1 MAVYENIAVAVDFSE
16 QSNEAVERAKL
27 LALQDGAKLTLVAVC
42 DTNTFGTVEA
52 YDPKYAQKLA
62 EQYKEQLE
70 KMKENLITA
79 GLQVETIVE
88 MGSAKKIL
96 TSLPNVNLI
105 VCGATGKSKPQQ
117 FVLGSISQAIVRYSP
132 YDVLVVR

>member
-1 MAVYENIAVAVDFSE
+1 MAIYENIAVAIDFSD
-16 QSNEAVERAKL
+16 QSKKALDHAKS
-27 LALQDGAKLTLVAVC
+27 LALDYGAKLSLVAVC

-62 EQYKEQLE
+62 AQYREELE
-70 KMKENLITA
+70 ALKQEMTEE
-79 GLQVETIVE
+79 GLQVETTVE
-88 MGSAKKIL
+88 LGAAKKIL
-96 TSLPNVNLI
+96 TTLPNVDLI

-132 YDVLVVR
+132 YDVLIVR

>member
-1 MAVYENIAVAVDFSE
+1 MANYENIAVAVDFSE
-16 QSNEAVERAKL
+16 QSVKAVEKAKS
-27 LALQDGAKLTLVAVC
+27 LALEYGAKLTLVAVC

-62 EQYKEQLE
+62 AEYKEQLE
-70 KMKENLITA
+70 TLSQEITEA
-79 GLQVETIVE
+79 GLHVEAIVE

-96 TSLPNVNLI
+96 TSLPNVQLI

-117 FVLGSISQAIVRYSP
+117 FMLGSISQAIVRYSP
-132 YDVLVVR
+132 YDVLIVR